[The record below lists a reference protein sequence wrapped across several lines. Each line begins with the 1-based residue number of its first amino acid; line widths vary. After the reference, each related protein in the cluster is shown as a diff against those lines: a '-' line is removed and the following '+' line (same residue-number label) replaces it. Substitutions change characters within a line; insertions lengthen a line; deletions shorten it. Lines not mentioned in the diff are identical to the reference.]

1 MASGKT
7 DRIIETGINEGQYGL
22 PAVAIGV
29 AGRVRAA
36 VAVAAAGRPFGLPPD
51 LEAKLM
57 RCIYN
62 SRGLVARRVVF
73 FSNLF
78 LFGFYFHIYIIYSFI
93 S

>member
-1 MASGKT
+1 
-7 DRIIETGINEGQYGL
+7 
-22 PAVAIGV
+22 
-29 AGRVRAA
+29 
-36 VAVAAAGRPFGLPPD
+36 VAAAGRPFGLPPD

-73 FSNLF
+73 FPNLF

>member
-7 DRIIETGINEGQYGL
+7 ERIIETGIDEGQYGL

-29 AGRVRAA
+29 AGVVRAA
-36 VAVAAAGRPFGLPPD
+36 VAVAAAGRPFCLPPD

-73 FSNLF
+73 FQFIPFQILF
-78 LFGFYFHIYIIYSFI
+78 SHIH
-93 S
+93 